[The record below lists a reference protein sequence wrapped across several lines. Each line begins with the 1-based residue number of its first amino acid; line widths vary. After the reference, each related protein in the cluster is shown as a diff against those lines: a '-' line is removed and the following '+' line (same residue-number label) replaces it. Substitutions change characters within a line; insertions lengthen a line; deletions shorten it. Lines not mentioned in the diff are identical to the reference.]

1 MTPVRFEP
9 VSMMSLIED
18 QYECPHFNFSF
29 LYVLLAFLKFLYVV
43 LFLGSFIFLNNL
55 PHRLMSDL
63 TVLLIHGFFTL
74 FPLSIL
80 DEMYFF
86 VRSDTVKQN
95 LYNIS

>member
-1 MTPVRFEP
+1 MTV
-9 VSMMSLIED
+9 LISISAS
-18 QYECPHFNFSF
+18 CMSF
-29 LYVLLAFLKFLYVV
+29 LLALNFCMWFPFLDI
-43 LFLGSFIFLNNL
+43 FIFLNNL

-74 FPLSIL
+74 LPLSIL

-95 LYNIS
+95 LSNIS